1 MQKHDLDFKDVLSA
15 TQDTTGSS
23 INVFDEVKVTAQ
35 IPCSSHMYQLVLL
48 HSASDSYQLSH
59 TLSSL
64 RKLIGRLKGK
74 NSSKRK
80 IMFQKK
86 CAQANV
92 RYLVPKLP
100 GETRWSSNI
109 VTIEWIMKV
118 WKAVELVTDEDIPLA
133 QGRRKAGRASDD
145 DIVQFSTLKSDV
157 LDNLPLLESVFP
169 LLSLVASWT
178 QILTASHSPTMS
190 LVLTALKTVDL
201 ATEHLRLASLSLD
214 GLSSHAMSFYR
225 NFCAQ
230 MRVYFGEGYRDFYLY
245 QLAVFLDP
253 QTTFALRMPNV
264 KDILESLKE
273 FCYDEVC
280 LFHTK
285 HRRST

>member
-1 MQKHDLDFKDVLSA
+1 M
-15 TQDTTGSS
+15 
-23 INVFDEVKVTAQ
+23 
-35 IPCSSHMYQLVLL
+35 
-48 HSASDSYQLSH
+48 
-59 TLSSL
+59 
-64 RKLIGRLKGK
+64 
-74 NSSKRK
+74 
-80 IMFQKK
+80 
-86 CAQANV
+86 
-92 RYLVPKLP
+92 
-100 GETRWSSNI
+100 
-109 VTIEWIMKV
+109 
-118 WKAVELVTDEDIPLA
+118 
-133 QGRRKAGRASDD
+133 
-145 DIVQFSTLKSDV
+145 

-178 QILTASHSPTMS
+178 QILTASHSPTMP

-225 NFCAQ
+225 NFCSQ

-245 QLAVFLDP
+245 RLAAFLDP
-253 QTTFALRMPNV
+253 RTTFALGMPNV
-264 KDILESLKE
+264 KDILEILKE